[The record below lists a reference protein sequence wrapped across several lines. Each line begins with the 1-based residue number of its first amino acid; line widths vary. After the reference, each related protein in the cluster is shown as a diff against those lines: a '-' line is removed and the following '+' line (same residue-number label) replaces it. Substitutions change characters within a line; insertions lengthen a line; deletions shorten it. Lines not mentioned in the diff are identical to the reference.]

1 MLGLH
6 CYAGLCASCSK
17 WRLLSSYRAQA
28 CHCGAFLCYGV
39 RTLEHMSFTSCGE
52 HMGCVALQR
61 VESSW
66 SKYQTH
72 VPSIGRHM
80 LNHWATREA
89 HEIPTFTLGLLSKG
103 GGRALFLAKECSVE
117 GQCKER
123 NEG

>member
-1 MLGLH
+1 
-6 CYAGLCASCSK
+6 
-17 WRLLSSYRAQA
+17 
-28 CHCGAFLCYGV
+28 
-39 RTLEHMSFTSCGE
+39 MSFTSCGE
-52 HMGCVALQR
+52 HLGCVALQH

-66 SKYQTH
+66 SRYQTH
-72 VPSIGRHM
+72 VSSIGRHM

-123 NEG
+123 N

>member
-1 MLGLH
+1 MN
-6 CYAGLCASCSK
+6 
-17 WRLLSSYRAQA
+17 
-28 CHCGAFLCYGV
+28 
-39 RTLEHMSFTSCGE
+39 FTSCGE
-52 HMGCVALQR
+52 HMGFVAVQH

-66 SKYQTH
+66 SRYQTH

-80 LNHWATREA
+80 LIHCATREA